1 MMRGIVAVLVG
12 LVLAGC
18 ASTFEF
24 RRQELF
30 ENSAKRYG
38 NLIRWSEF
46 EAARA
51 FMAAEGPAAAK
62 PAPSRIRVAGYDLL
76 QMAYAED
83 VHKVVQVV
91 EITYF
96 KVDDPRTRTLT
107 DRQLWEFDPGKEA
120 WLLKSGFPD
129 FK

>member
-1 MMRGIVAVLVG
+1 MMRAIFAVLAG
-12 LVLAGC
+12 LVLTGC
-18 ASTFEF
+18 ASSFEF

-51 FMAAEGPAAAK
+51 FMASEPPAAET
-62 PAPSRIRVAGYDLL
+62 PTPRRVRVAGYELL
-76 QMAYAED
+76 KMAYAED
-83 VHKVVQVV
+83 VQKVVQVV

-96 KVDDPRTRTLT
+96 KVDDPRTRTLKDT
-107 DRQLWEFDPGKEA
+107 QIWEFDPGKEA

>member
-1 MMRGIVAVLVG
+1 MRVTAAVLLG

-18 ASTFEF
+18 ASTFDF

-30 ENSAKRYG
+30 ESSAKRYG

-46 EAARA
+46 EPARA
-51 FMAAEGPAAAK
+51 FLATEGPAVA
-62 PAPSRIRVAGYDLL
+62 PAVPSRVRVAGYELV
-76 QMAYAED
+76 QMAFTAD
-83 VHKVVQVV
+83 VRQVAQVV

-107 DRQLWEFDPGKEA
+107 DRQLWEFDPVKEA
-120 WLLKSGFPD
+120 WFLKSGFPD